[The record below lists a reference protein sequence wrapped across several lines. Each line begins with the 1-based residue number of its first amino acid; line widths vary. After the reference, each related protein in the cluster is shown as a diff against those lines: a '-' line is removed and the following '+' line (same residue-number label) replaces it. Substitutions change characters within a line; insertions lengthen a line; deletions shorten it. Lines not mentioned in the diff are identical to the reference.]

1 MIAFVLAVTVAA
13 SQVVGQGPPTIDPG
27 MTRAQV
33 VAKLGEPMSTRTYEG
48 HTYLL
53 YKNGCERSCG
63 MSDLVVLD
71 SDKVVDAVFRSNAR
85 HYSGT
90 SSSPRMISMADLHQ
104 TEGKPI
110 AVAEAEKAEQPEKPA
125 KFVKHTKVAKV
136 AKVAAPQIET
146 VNGDKTEKMAKAEK
160 PAKLEKTEKAVSVEN
175 GETAPSKPAVAK
187 PVVAKPAVEKPAPAP
202 APAEAPAPVAQ
213 PKLPEVIR
221 PAPTPKK
228 DTAKKAGAVIK
239 PEPNPKPKS

>member
-13 SQVVGQGPPTIDPG
+13 SPAVGQGPPTIDSG

-33 VAKLGEPMSTRTYEG
+33 VAKLGEPMSTRTYDG

-53 YKNGCERSCG
+53 YKNGCERTCG

-90 SSSPRMISMADLHQ
+90 SSSPRMITAADLHQ
-104 TEGKPI
+104 APDKAISVVTAEKP
-110 AVAEAEKAEQPEKPA
+110 EKAE
-125 KFVKHTKVAKV
+125 KHAKVAKV
-136 AKVAAPQIET
+136 AKVKVEA
-146 VNGDKTEKMAKAEK
+146 VKAEPVK
-160 PAKLEKTEKAVSVEN
+160 VEKVEN
-175 GETAPSKPAVAK
+175 GEAAPKPAAA
-187 PVVAKPAVEKPAPAP
+187 PPAAA
-202 APAEAPAPVAQ
+202 
-213 PKLPEVIR
+213 PKLPEVFR

-228 DTAKKAGAVIK
+228 DTAKKSDAANKPQTIK
-239 PEPNPKPKS
+239 KPTS

>member
-71 SDKVVDAVFRSNAR
+71 SDKVVDAIFRSNAR
-85 HYSGT
+85 HFSGT
-90 SSSPRMISMADLHQ
+90 SSSPRMMSLADLHP
-104 TEGKPI
+104 TEDKAI
-110 AVAEAEKAEQPEKPA
+110 TVAEAEKAQQPEKPA
-125 KFVKHTKVAKV
+125 RFEKHTKVAKV
-136 AKVAAPQIET
+136 AKVAAPQLET
-146 VNGDKTEKMAKAEK
+146 ATGDKTDKVAKVEK
-160 PAKLEKTEKAVSVEN
+160 PAKPVKVEKAEKAVSVDN
-175 GETAPSKPAVAK
+175 GETAPS
-187 PVVAKPAVEKPAPAP
+187 KPAVEKPAPAP
-202 APAEAPAPVAQ
+202 AAAQRPAAPPR
-213 PKLPEVIR
+213 LPEVIR

-228 DTAKKAGAVIK
+228 DTAKKAGAVVK

>member
-13 SQVVGQGPPTIDPG
+13 SPAVGQGPPTIDSG

-33 VAKLGEPMSTRTYEG
+33 VAKLGEPMSTRTYDG

-53 YKNGCERSCG
+53 YKNGCERTCG

-90 SSSPRMISMADLHQ
+90 SSSPRMITAADLHQ
-104 TEGKPI
+104 APDKAISVVTAEKP
-110 AVAEAEKAEQPEKPA
+110 EKAE
-125 KFVKHTKVAKV
+125 KHAKVAKV
-136 AKVAAPQIET
+136 AKVKVEAVKVEP
-146 VNGDKTEKMAKAEK
+146 VKAEPVK
-160 PAKLEKTEKAVSVEN
+160 AEPVKAEPVKVEKVEN
-175 GETAPSKPAVAK
+175 GEAAPKPAAA
-187 PVVAKPAVEKPAPAP
+187 PPAAA
-202 APAEAPAPVAQ
+202 
-213 PKLPEVIR
+213 PKLPEVFR

-228 DTAKKAGAVIK
+228 DTAKKSDAANKPQTIK
-239 PEPNPKPKS
+239 KPTS

>member
-13 SQVVGQGPPTIDPG
+13 SQAAGQGPPTIDPG

-33 VAKLGEPMSTRTYEG
+33 VAKLGEPMSTRTYDG

-71 SDKVVDAVFRSNAR
+71 SDKVVDAVFRSSAR

-90 SSSPRMISMADLHQ
+90 SSSPRMLSMADLHQ
-104 TEGKPI
+104 TGDKAI
-110 AVAEAEKAEQPEKPA
+110 TVAEAEKADTPEKPA
-125 KFVKHTKVAKV
+125 KAAKHTKIAKVEPPKLEGVEAAPKTEKVAKV
-136 AKVAAPQIET
+136 VKPVKPAKVE
-146 VNGDKTEKMAKAEK
+146 KAEK
-160 PAKLEKTEKAVSVEN
+160 AVNVEN
-175 GETAPSKPAVAK
+175 GETAPSKPAV
-187 PVVAKPAVEKPAPAP
+187 EKPAPAP
-202 APAEAPAPVAQ
+202 VPAAAPAPAAP

-228 DTAKKAGAVIK
+228 DTAKKSGAVIK
-239 PEPNPKPKS
+239 PEPNQKPRS

>member
-1 MIAFVLAVTVAA
+1 MIAFVFAVAVAA
-13 SQVVGQGPPTIDPG
+13 SQAGQGPPTIDPG

-33 VAKLGEPMSTRTYEG
+33 VAKLGEPMSTRSYDG

-71 SDKVVDAVFRSNAR
+71 SDKVVDAIFRSDAR

-90 SSSPRMISMADLHQ
+90 SSSPRMIPMAELHQ
-104 TEGKPI
+104 SGDKAIT
-110 AVAEAEKAEQPEKPA
+110 VAEAEKPATPEKPA
-125 KFVKHTKVAKV
+125 RAVKHTKVAKV
-136 AKVAAPQIET
+136 EPPKLEGAEPAQ
-146 VNGDKTEKMAKAEK
+146 TEKVAKAEK
-160 PAKLEKTEKAVSVEN
+160 PAKPSKLEKATKAVNVEN
-175 GETAPSKPAVAK
+175 GETTPN
-187 PVVAKPAVEKPAPAP
+187 KPAVEKPAPASVPAAAP
-202 APAEAPAPVAQ
+202 APAAP

-239 PEPNPKPKS
+239 PEPNQKPKS

>member
-71 SDKVVDAVFRSNAR
+71 SDKVVDAIFRSNAR
-85 HYSGT
+85 HYTGT
-90 SSSPRMISMADLHQ
+90 SSSPRMISMADLHR
-104 TEGKPI
+104 TDDKAI
-110 AVAEAEKAEQPEKPA
+110 TVAEAEKAQQPEKPA
-125 KFVKHTKVAKV
+125 RFEKHTKVAKV
-136 AKVAAPQIET
+136 AKVAAPQLEAVT
-146 VNGDKTEKMAKAEK
+146 GDKTEKVAKVEK
-160 PAKLEKTEKAVSVEN
+160 PAKPAKVEKTAAVSVDN
-175 GETAPSKPAVAK
+175 GETAPSKPAG
-187 PVVAKPAVEKPAPAP
+187 EKPAPAP
-202 APAEAPAPVAQ
+202 APAAAQPPAAP

-221 PAPTPKK
+221 PAPAPKK
-228 DTAKKAGAVIK
+228 DTAKKAGVVIK